1 MPPFPRARRLGF
13 ARRECYNS
21 LVALKAGATI
31 LLGELLQRQD
41 FLTALAATALAG
53 MSPAAVRAAV
63 PNGTKRILWLR
74 RAGYGDQIVTP
85 FCIDGRTVYEPG
97 YRMICWLMRDR
108 NVPAAQGYVRVDIVE
123 IEALWE
129 VQQTLALHGIGGPLM
144 ITSGYRTPETNAAT
158 EGAARNSMHLYA
170 KAADMYVEGI
180 SMRDLFGVCWSRAI
194 SGGIGYY
201 DDHVHLDSGTRRWWV
216 GDIPVPAFASG

>member
-1 MPPFPRARRLGF
+1 
-13 ARRECYNS
+13 
-21 LVALKAGATI
+21 
-31 LLGELLQRQD
+31 LGERLHRPS

-63 PNGTKRILWLR
+63 PNAAKRILWLR
-74 RAGYGDQIVTP
+74 RADYGDEILAP
-85 FCIDGRTVYEPG
+85 FCVDGRTVYEPG
-97 YRMICWLMRDR
+97 YKMICWLMRDR
-108 NVPAAQGYVRVDIVE
+108 HVPVAQGYVQIDIVE

-129 VQQTLALHGIGGPLM
+129 VQESLALLGIRQPIV
-144 ITSGYRTPETNAAT
+144 ITSGYRSPETNAAT

-170 KAADMYVEGI
+170 KAADMYVPGV
-180 SMRDLFGVCWSRAI
+180 SMRDLFYTCWSRAV

-216 GDIPVPAFASG
+216 GDVPVPVFADG